1 MAADVVA
8 ITQTSELLLPCCV
21 PHVEL
26 DWPEVLR
33 DVSWSCY
40 LLLR

>member
-1 MAADVVA
+1 
-8 ITQTSELLLPCCV
+8 LPCCV

-33 DVSWSCY
+33 DVSWSCF